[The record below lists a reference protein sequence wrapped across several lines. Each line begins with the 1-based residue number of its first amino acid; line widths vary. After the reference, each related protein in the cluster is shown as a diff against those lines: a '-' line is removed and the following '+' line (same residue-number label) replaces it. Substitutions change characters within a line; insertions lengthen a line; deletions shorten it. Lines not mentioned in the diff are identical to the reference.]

1 MRQVGAALRRGAA
14 DESRPEERMTGMN
27 YAAAFAIGGLVWTS
41 VLLAHAEAP
50 QESVTRA
57 RQASGE
63 LGRTLRGRLEAAV
76 KSHSFTG
83 ALAVCQDEAPTLAKE
98 LSARLGVT
106 VGRTALRVR
115 NEANQADPWEQAG
128 LTKLQE
134 QLDAG
139 VEPARAEVVEVFPG
153 EIRFLKAIV
162 TEPVCLVCHG
172 EVLDPGLQQDL
183 LRRYPADRA
192 TGFKAGQLRGAFT
205 VRIPMP

>member
-1 MRQVGAALRRGAA
+1 MK
-14 DESRPEERMTGMN
+14 N
-27 YAAAFAIGGLVWTS
+27 AAACAIGGLMLAG

-50 QESVTRA
+50 QESVARA

-76 KSHSFTG
+76 QSHSFTG
-83 ALAVCQDEAPTLAKE
+83 ALAVCQDEAPALAKE
-98 LSARLGVT
+98 VSTRLGVT

-115 NEANQADPWEQAG
+115 NEANQPDPWERVG
-128 LTKLQE
+128 LAALQG

-139 VEPARAEVVEVFPG
+139 VEPAQAEVVEVFPS
-153 EIRFLKAIV
+153 EVRFLKAIV
-162 TEPVCLVCHG
+162 TDPVCLVCHG

-183 LRRYPADRA
+183 LRRYPADSA

-205 VRIPMP
+205 VRIPTP